1 MVSSRQGCELASL
14 LEPGGRTG
22 LKAGMAR
29 SLGTPC
35 RQNCSIVPLPIRT
48 IDFALQMDKATEWA
62 LSSFATVSEVVIWV
76 TQLSRC
82 FG

>member
-1 MVSSRQGCELASL
+1 MVSSRQGYELASL
-14 LEPGGRTG
+14 LDPGGRTG
-22 LKAGMAR
+22 FEAGMAH

-35 RQNCSIVPLPIRT
+35 RQNCAVVPLLIRT
-48 IDFALQMDKATEWA
+48 IDFALQIDKATDWA

-82 FG
+82 SG